1 MLLLKDLPGTGRRG
15 DVKDVADGY
24 ARNFLFRQKL
34 AKVATE
40 GTLEHLKQELSR
52 QKRESEADLKQNQKV
67 ASQLDGKEIHLA
79 EKASPEGRLYA
90 AIGGRKITDAI
101 KSQLGAVVT
110 SKQIETTAS
119 IKECGEHKAR
129 VIFPHGLEAEL
140 TVVVSES

>member
-40 GTLEHLKQELSR
+40 ETLEHLKQELAR
-52 QKRESEADLKQNQKV
+52 QRRESEADLKQNQKV

-90 AIGGRKITDAI
+90 AIGGRKITDAV

-110 SKQIETTAS
+110 PKQIETIEP
-119 IKECGEHKAR
+119 IKECGEHKVR